1 MPITT
6 APVRRT
12 RNTPAARETVR
23 TPNHERGVA
32 IGRDGNPI
40 RRVRSNADRYNVDGL
55 APAGWVYQW
64 NAVSVLGD
72 PNLCDQAALQR
83 AGWTPVPA
91 ERHDGV
97 LLPSGS
103 KGEVVIGGLRL
114 DERPIELEMEAR
126 EEETFA
132 AQNEVYRSKQQ
143 FGFAAKAP
151 GFEGADRS
159 NNPKVRANTFARSEV
174 ISVGESTRTDEMAI
188 D

>member
-1 MPITT
+1 MTP
-6 APVRRT
+6 APARRT
-12 RNTPAARETVR
+12 RNTLAARETVR
-23 TPNHERGVA
+23 TVPHERGVA

-55 APAGWVYQW
+55 APDGWVYQW
-64 NAVSVLGD
+64 NPVTVLGD

-97 LLPSGS
+97 LLPAGT

-114 DERPIELEMEAR
+114 DERPIELELEAR
-126 EEETFA
+126 AEERFA

-159 NNPKVRANTFARSEV
+159 NNPAVRNNTYAKSSIER
-174 ISVGESTRTDEMAI
+174 VGESTRTDELAV